1 MVQPAHLV
9 YLSVISCTLSL
20 SSVYGLIFY
29 ASVYLH
35 LRFNPLLFL
44 PRVLFALASRVFVPA
59 SCRQLSRLCVNAS
72 IVHVYSSPRLLL
84 WYLCISSTR
93 LSCPFVG
100 RHLRVSF
107 FVLASWVCRVPVLSR
122 QGVPCTLS
130 SWFLSVRVCRV
141 PNLRGNLSVLSPDVH
156 LSPRPSFVSPFLSC
170 CQLQVLA
177 SLRNIRLT
185 ARILSTSPPIVFPAV
200 SPICLQSFSVSSAPP
215 PPLVQ
220 FIDTSRILHLAGA
233 TWLPYRTDI
242 YVYYYPRHYSSPISG
257 VILQRYLLY
266 SLFQHRRS
274 RLLASSLAC
283 WFVSWFSCLR
293 SMFAIERMSREDARL

>member
-1 MVQPAHLV
+1 MHAIVILGLRSYLLCLRLSPSSVQPVAV
-9 YLSVISCTLSL
+9 SPSSSVRPCL
-20 SSVYGLIFY
+20 SS
-29 ASVYLH
+29 
-35 LRFNPLLFL
+35 LRSCILRRRRPSIS
-44 PRVLFALASRVFVPA
+44 PRPRPV
-59 SCRQLSRLCVNAS
+59 AS

-170 CQLQVLA
+170 CQLRVLA
-177 SLRNIRLT
+177 PLRNIRLT
-185 ARILSTSPPIVFPAV
+185 AHILSTSPPIVFPAV

-220 FIDTSRILHLAGA
+220 FIDTLSHIASCRRNLASLSHRYLRLLLSSALFFAYIRCHLAA
-233 TWLPYRTDI
+233 LPALF
-242 YVYYYPRHYSSPISG
+242 
-257 VILQRYLLY
+257 VI
-266 SLFQHRRS
+266 
-274 RLLASSLAC
+274 LASSFASPG
-283 WFVSWFSCLR
+283 FVVGLLVCFLVLVSP
-293 SMFAIERMSREDARL
+293 